1 MLKKVHVKKNDQV
14 VVISGPATGDHAVK
28 GKQGKVLN
36 VFPKTGKVIVEGVAF
51 VTKHQKAR
59 RQGQQGGIFQKER
72 AIDAS
77 NVMLICP
84 KCGKATR
91 VAHRVEEV
99 TREDGSKKTNSI
111 RVCKRCKADID

>member
-36 VFPKTGKVIVEGVAF
+36 VEGIAF

-91 VAHRVEEV
+91 VAHRKEEI
-99 TREDGSKKTNSI
+99 TREDGTKKTKTV